1 MSSARSGRSRQSTL
15 TLLGALG
22 ASLGIVLILV
32 LITVR
37 PANTQRGDV
46 DWHTVHDQ
54 TVSDTVL
61 ADPTFTEAD
70 GDWWSNRAELVG
82 GKYPEW
88 YIGLISPTQGFVVLE
103 QFTGDPSPEIA
114 GELDDVT
121 PSSVTIDGESWTF
134 FDRSSVDNAGNR
146 ELIFLLTGL
155 PGNGSLMVSG
165 TAPRDEI
172 ELVATRAAESLKGT
186 P

>member
-1 MSSARSGRSRQSTL
+1 MSSARSGRSRQTTL

-32 LITVR
+32 LITIR
-37 PANTQRGDV
+37 PDNTQRGDI
-46 DWHTVHDQ
+46 DWHAVHDQ

-61 ADPTFTEAD
+61 ADPQFTTAD
-70 GDWWSNRAELVG
+70 GDWWSNRTELVG
-82 GKYPEW
+82 GKYPTW
-88 YIGLISPTQGFVVLE
+88 YIGLISPTQGFVAVE
-103 QFTGDPSPEIA
+103 QFTGDPSPELA

-121 PSSVTIDGESWTF
+121 PSSVTVGGQTWTY
-134 FDRSSVDNAGNR
+134 FDRSSVDKPGNR
-146 ELIFLLTGL
+146 EHIYLLTGL

-172 ELVATRAAESLKGT
+172 ELVAARAAESLGGT